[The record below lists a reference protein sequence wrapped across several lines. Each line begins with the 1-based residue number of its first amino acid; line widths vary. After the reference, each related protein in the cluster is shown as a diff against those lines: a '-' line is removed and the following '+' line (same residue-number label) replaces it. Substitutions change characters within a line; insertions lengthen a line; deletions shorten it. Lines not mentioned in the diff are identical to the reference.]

1 MGVFFSIIIPVY
13 NGEQYIKNCLDSIYR
28 QGLGGDVF
36 EVICVNDCS
45 TDNTAQV
52 ISEYGKFHQN
62 LRLINHETN
71 RRQGGA
77 RNTAVKV
84 AKGKYILYLDQD
96 DVFESGALK
105 KVFSEIRSTEGVDI
119 LMCDE
124 VLVEDG
130 KRRTYFYLNNSRE
143 EMAGR
148 SFLKKNE
155 IPWAPWLFVYR
166 RDFLIINHLSF
177 AEKVRF
183 EDTDYVINNVRL
195 ALRIKYVPILLYN
208 HTVSRYQTSRIES
221 DKNKITDLF
230 KMCNRIKCL
239 AIEEAGIDAE
249 TAQIIAGHH
258 LFMYRA
264 NILRY
269 WWRLSYKDRKELLV
283 TYKPMLPCKDKLVS
297 FIGRYPRLFLM
308 ASTVVKPLLP
318 GLRYVYLKIK
328 DRKSSLL

>member
-28 QGLGGDVF
+28 QGLGDDDF

-62 LRLINHETN
+62 IRLINHETN
-71 RRQGGA
+71 RRQGSA
-77 RNTAVKV
+77 RNTGVKV
-84 AKGKYILYLDQD
+84 AKGDYILYIDAD
-96 DVFESGALK
+96 DTFESNALPLLRNVSFQNK
-105 KVFSEIRSTEGVDI
+105 DLDI
-119 LMCDE
+119 LKFDYA
-124 VLVEDG
+124 LVERNGSTKNIIEEFDSQDVMSG
-130 KRRTYFYLNNSRE
+130 HDFIKRNS
-143 EMAGR
+143 
-148 SFLKKNE
+148 
-155 IPWAPWLFVYR
+155 IPWSPCLCAYR
-166 RDFLIINHLSF
+166 RLFLLENNMLF
-177 AEKVRF
+177 QENVRF
-183 EDTDYVINNVRL
+183 EDTDYIINCIRIANRIQYAAIVVYNYIMYNSHTTKVRC
-195 ALRIKYVPILLYN
+195 
-208 HTVSRYQTSRIES
+208 E
-221 DKNKITDLF
+221 KNKIVDLF
-230 KMCNRIKCL
+230 ELSDRIK
-239 AIEEAGIDAE
+239 E
-249 TAQIIAGHH
+249 IAYKEQDKEISNCIMRHH
-258 LFMYRA
+258 FFLYKM

-283 TYKPMLPCKDKLVS
+283 TYQPMLPCKDKLVS

>member
-28 QGLGGDVF
+28 QGLGDDDF

-45 TDNTAQV
+45 IDNTAQV
-52 ISEYGKFHQN
+52 ISEYGKFYQN
-62 LRLINHETN
+62 IRLINHETN
-71 RRQGGA
+71 RRQGSA
-77 RNTAVKV
+77 RNTGVKV

-105 KVFSEIRSTEGVDI
+105 KVFSEIQSTEGVDI

-124 VLVEDG
+124 LLGEDG

-143 EMAGR
+143 EMTGR

-155 IPWAPWLFVYR
+155 IPWTPWLFVYR

-177 AEKVRF
+177 TEKVRF
-183 EDTDYVINNVRL
+183 EDTDYVINSVRL

-239 AIEEAGIDAE
+239 AIEEAWIDSE
-249 TAQIIAGHH
+249 TAKIIAGHH

-264 NILRY
+264 NILLY

>member
-1 MGVFFSIIIPVY
+1 M
-13 NGEQYIKNCLDSIYR
+13 
-28 QGLGGDVF
+28 
-36 EVICVNDCS
+36 
-45 TDNTAQV
+45 
-52 ISEYGKFHQN
+52 
-62 LRLINHETN
+62 INHETN

-105 KVFSEIRSTEGVDI
+105 KVFSEIQSTEGVDI

-148 SFLKKNE
+148 SFFKKNE

-318 GLRYVYLKIK
+318 GLRYVY
-328 DRKSSLL
+328 

>member
-1 MGVFFSIIIPVY
+1 M
-13 NGEQYIKNCLDSIYR
+13 
-28 QGLGGDVF
+28 
-36 EVICVNDCS
+36 
-45 TDNTAQV
+45 
-52 ISEYGKFHQN
+52 
-62 LRLINHETN
+62 
-71 RRQGGA
+71 
-77 RNTAVKV
+77 
-84 AKGKYILYLDQD
+84 
-96 DVFESGALK
+96 
-105 KVFSEIRSTEGVDI
+105 
-119 LMCDE
+119 
-124 VLVEDG
+124 
-130 KRRTYFYLNNSRE
+130 
-143 EMAGR
+143 
-148 SFLKKNE
+148 
-155 IPWAPWLFVYR
+155 
-166 RDFLIINHLSF
+166 IINHLSF

-249 TAQIIAGHH
+249 TAQIIASHH

-269 WWRLSYKDRKELLV
+269 WWCLSYKDRKELLV
-283 TYKPMLPCKDKLVS
+283 TYQPMLPCKDKLVS
-297 FIGRYPRLFLM
+297 FIGRYPQLFLM

>member
-1 MGVFFSIIIPVY
+1 
-13 NGEQYIKNCLDSIYR
+13 
-28 QGLGGDVF
+28 
-36 EVICVNDCS
+36 
-45 TDNTAQV
+45 
-52 ISEYGKFHQN
+52 
-62 LRLINHETN
+62 
-71 RRQGGA
+71 
-77 RNTAVKV
+77 
-84 AKGKYILYLDQD
+84 
-96 DVFESGALK
+96 
-105 KVFSEIRSTEGVDI
+105 
-119 LMCDE
+119 
-124 VLVEDG
+124 
-130 KRRTYFYLNNSRE
+130 
-143 EMAGR
+143 MAGR
-148 SFLKKNE
+148 YFLKKNE

-283 TYKPMLPCKDKLVS
+283 TYKPMFPCKDKLVS

>member
-28 QGLGGDVF
+28 QGLGDDDF

-84 AKGKYILYLDQD
+84 AKGKYSLYLDQD

-105 KVFSEIRSTEGVDI
+105 KVFSEIQSTEGVDI

-148 SFLKKNE
+148 SFFKKNE

-195 ALRIKYVPILLYN
+195 ALRIKYVPILLYK

-318 GLRYVYLKIK
+318 GLRYVY
-328 DRKSSLL
+328 

>member
-28 QGLGGDVF
+28 QGLGDDDF

-45 TDNTAQV
+45 TDNTEQV

-77 RNTAVKV
+77 RNTGVKV
-84 AKGKYILYLDQD
+84 GKG
-96 DVFESGALK
+96 FESGALK
-105 KVFSEIRSTEGVDI
+105 KVFSEIQSTEGVDI

-143 EMAGR
+143 EMTGR

-155 IPWAPWLFVYR
+155 IPWTPWLFVYR

-177 AEKVRF
+177 TEKVRF
-183 EDTDYVINNVRL
+183 EDTDYVINSVRL

-230 KMCNRIKCL
+230 KISNRIKSL
-239 AIEEAGIDAE
+239 AIEEAWIDSE
-249 TAQIIAGHH
+249 TSQIIAGHH
-258 LFMYRA
+258 LFMYRT

-318 GLRYVYLKIK
+318 GLRCVY
-328 DRKSSLL
+328 

>member
-28 QGLGGDVF
+28 QGLGDDDF

-105 KVFSEIRSTEGVDI
+105 KVFSEIQSTEGVDI

-148 SFLKKNE
+148 SFFKKNE

-195 ALRIKYVPILLYN
+195 ALRIKYVSILLYN

-318 GLRYVYLKIK
+318 GLRYVY
-328 DRKSSLL
+328 

>member
-28 QGLGGDVF
+28 QGLGDDDF

-77 RNTAVKV
+77 RNTGVKV

-105 KVFSEIRSTEGVDI
+105 KVFSEIQSTEGVDI

-183 EDTDYVINNVRL
+183 EDIDYVINNVRL
-195 ALRIKYVPILLYN
+195 ALRIKHVPILLYN

>member
-28 QGLGGDVF
+28 QGLGDDDF

-77 RNTAVKV
+77 RNTGVKV

-105 KVFSEIRSTEGVDI
+105 KVFSEIQSTEGVDI

-195 ALRIKYVPILLYN
+195 ALCIKYVPILLYN

>member
-1 MGVFFSIIIPVY
+1 MDCIFAVLSLTLPFS
-13 NGEQYIKNCLDSIYR
+13 
-28 QGLGGDVF
+28 F
-36 EVICVNDCS
+36 
-45 TDNTAQV
+45 T
-52 ISEYGKFHQN
+52 F
-62 LRLINHETN
+62 
-71 RRQGGA
+71 
-77 RNTAVKV
+77 
-84 AKGKYILYLDQD
+84 ILYLDQD

-105 KVFSEIRSTEGVDI
+105 KVFSEIQSTEGVDI